1 MVFSRSRA
9 LCGEGSDGDG
19 EAGSCPLADSESA
32 FDDVAR
38 TSLPRSL
45 SETGVV
51 FLRPTPFCGD
61 DGGDRKA
68 NCHFDCVWALFI
80 YLNSNSESDSCPPL
94 ALGACWN
101 GVVERLGGD
110 LCS

>member
-1 MVFSRSRA
+1 VFSTRA
-9 LCGEGSDGDG
+9 ICSEESDGDG
-19 EAGSCPLADSESA
+19 EAGSGSLSDSESA
-32 FDDVAR
+32 FDDVAW

-45 SETGVV
+45 PETGVV
-51 FLRPTPFCGD
+51 FLRPTTFCGD

-68 NCHFDCVWALFI
+68 TCGFSCAWGLLI
-80 YLNSNSESDSCPPL
+80 YLNSNSESDSYPPL
-94 ALGACWN
+94 ALGARCN